1 MIIAVVPVDNRVFL
15 FYDVEKVIYGR
26 EAVFLALQPKDF
38 DPSQEMKRPDFE
50 LQYKRDSYLKDVE
63 LHHHD
68 FFEIYFLMAGD
79 VTYLIESRIVHV
91 MPGDLLL
98 ISPKELHQVLIK
110 PEMSVYERYVLWID
124 PKMIQ
129 KLSSAAT
136 DLTCGL
142 DPASPVFGNQLRP
155 KPEDRGKIREIL
167 EALHREITEDSYGSD
182 LLQQSLLTQLLVFIN
197 RLLTQ
202 QGSHLDEDTR
212 TNRAVTQAINYI
224 HLHYSEPITLDTLA
238 ERFYVS
244 KYHLSHEFN
253 RQVGTSLYRYIQKK
267 RLLVARQLIGQGKRP
282 NEVPTLCGFGDYTG
296 FYRAFKAEYGIS
308 PREFALSTRQKNQE
322 RLDTP

>member
-1 MIIAVVPVDNRVFL
+1 MIIAAFAVDIPRIL
-15 FYDVEKVIYGR
+15 FYDTQKRNFGK
-26 EAVFLALQPKDF
+26 EAFFLSLQPKDF

-68 FFEIYFLMAGD
+68 FFEVYFLMTGD

-124 PKMIQ
+124 PEMIRR
-129 KLSSAAT
+129 LSSGST
-136 DLTCGL
+136 DLTLGL
-142 DPASPVFGNQLRP
+142 DPTGPLFGNQLRP
-155 KPEDRGKIREIL
+155 KPEDRSKIRELL
-167 EALHREITEDSYGSD
+167 ESLHRETVAPGYGSD
-182 LLQQSLLTQLLVFIN
+182 LLQQSLLTQLLVIIN
-197 RLLTQ
+197 RLLAQ

-224 HLHYSEPITLDTLA
+224 HLHYAEPLSLDTLA

-253 RQVGTSLYRYIQKK
+253 RQVGTSIYRYIQKK
-267 RLLVARQLIGQGKRP
+267 RLLVSRQLIAQGKKP
-282 NEVPTLCGFGDYTG
+282 NEVPALCGFGDYTG

-308 PREFALSTRQKNQE
+308 PREFSLSTRQKNQE
-322 RLDTP
+322 RMTTP